1 MTASSAVTD
10 SKLAL
15 VATPVLGAVTVF
27 GFAPFYAFPL
37 PLVTIAA
44 ALALWRRAATPRA
57 AALRGFL
64 FGCGMFLAGVSWVYV
79 SMHQFGGMPS
89 ALAVLATVLFCAVLA
104 VFPAAAAWLVFRLH
118 GDNIWNDSLTAASA
132 WTLTEWLRG
141 WVFTGF
147 PWLAL
152 GYSQSPPSPLAAF
165 APLVGVYGL
174 SFIGVLIASLLA
186 ASFQARR
193 SALWA
198 AGVVAALAICGL
210 GLARVSWTAPKPHTL
225 TVSLLQGNIEQSLK
239 WRPEL
244 LSQSLDTYLQL
255 ARDHPARLIVLPETA
270 LPTTLDDIAPD
281 YLAQLAATAGGR
293 GDVLLG
299 IVTLDGHGRYF
310 NSAVSAADTAKRYSK
325 SHLVPFGEFTPPAF
339 GWTLAILHI
348 PMSDFSRGSTDQPP
362 LDLAGE
368 KVAVNICYEDLFGE
382 QIIRALPEATLL
394 VNVSNVAW
402 FGDSLAPAQHLQI
415 AQLRALESG
424 RFMLRST
431 NTGETAVVSPQGLVS
446 VKLPTFTAGALQAEV
461 RGYTGLTPFARWGN
475 APVITLAILIL
486 AAAWAHRRFRQRSSR
501 PGARDAAA

>member
-1 MTASSAVTD
+1 MPNAPVIASSALSDTRWI
-10 SKLAL
+10 L
-15 VATPVLGAVTVF
+15 VATPLLGAVTVF
-27 GFAPFYAFPL
+27 GFAPFYVFPL
-37 PLVTIAA
+37 PLVTLAA
-44 ALALWRRAATPRA
+44 ALALWRRAPASRA

-79 SMHQFGGMPS
+79 SMHQFGAMPP
-89 ALAVLATVLFCAVLA
+89 ALAALATVLFCAFLA
-104 VFPAAAAWLVFRLH
+104 VFPAAAAGLIFRLR
-118 GDNIWNDSLTAASA
+118 GGGIWRDCLIAASA
-132 WTLTEWLRG
+132 WTLSEWLRG
-141 WVFTGF
+141 WVLTGF

-152 GYSQSPPSPLAAF
+152 GYSQSPPSPLAGF
-165 APLVGVYGL
+165 APLAGIYGL
-174 SFIGVLIASLLA
+174 SFLGVLIASLLA
-186 ASFQARR
+186 TAFQARR
-193 SALWA
+193 NALWA
-198 AGVVAALAICGL
+198 VSVVAVLAACGL
-210 GLARVSWTAPKPHTL
+210 GLAHVSWTSPKPQTL

-255 ARDHPARLIVLPETA
+255 ARDHPARLVVLPETA
-270 LPTTLDDIAPD
+270 LPTTLDDVAPD
-281 YLAQLAATAGGR
+281 YLAQLAATAGGS
-293 GDVLLG
+293 GDALLG

-310 NSAVSAADTAKRYSK
+310 NSAVSAGDPAKRYSK

-362 LDLAGE
+362 LELAGE

-382 QIIRALPEATLL
+382 EIIRALPEATLL

-446 VKLPTFTAGALQAEV
+446 AKLPTFTAGALQAEV

-475 APVITLAILIL
+475 APVITLALLVL
-486 AAAWAHRRFRQRSSR
+486 AVAWVRRSQPR
-501 PGARDAAA
+501 

>member
-1 MTASSAVTD
+1 
-10 SKLAL
+10 
-15 VATPVLGAVTVF
+15 VATLVLGTATVI

-44 ALALWRRAATPRA
+44 ALALWRRAPTPRA

-64 FGCGMFLAGVSWVYV
+64 FGCGLFLAGVSWVYV
-79 SMHQFGGMPS
+79 SMHQFGGMPP
-89 ALAVLATVLFCAVLA
+89 ALAAFATVLFCALLA
-104 VFPAAAAWLVFRLH
+104 VFPAAAAWLVFRLR
-118 GDNIWNDSLTAASA
+118 GGGIWRDSLIAASA

-141 WVFTGF
+141 WVLTGF

-152 GYSQSPPSPLAAF
+152 GYSQSPPSPLAGF

-186 ASFQARR
+186 ASFQRR
-193 SALWA
+193 KNALWA
-198 AGVVAALAICGL
+198 VGALAALALCGL
-210 GLARVSWTAPKPHTL
+210 GLARLSWTSPKPHTL

-244 LSQSLDTYLQL
+244 LSQSLQTYLQL
-255 ARDHPARLIVLPETA
+255 ARDYPARLIVLPETA
-270 LPTTLDDIAPD
+270 LPTTLDDVAPD
-281 YLAQLAATAGGR
+281 YLVQLAATTGS

-310 NSAVSAADTAKRYSK
+310 NSAVSAGDPAKRYSK

-348 PMSDFSRGSTDQPP
+348 PMSDFSRGAIDQPP

-382 QIIRALPEATLL
+382 EIIRALPEATLL

-431 NTGETAVVSPQGLVS
+431 NTGETAVVSPQGIVS
-446 VKLPTFTAGALQAEV
+446 AKLPTFTAGALRAEV

-475 APVITLAILIL
+475 APVIMLAVLIL
-486 AAAWAHRRFRQRSSR
+486 AVAWARRSQLR
-501 PGARDAAA
+501 